1 MTLSDCLRQGDDCE
15 WLLWGRVRSAHPP
28 QQSLL
33 GAQPLHTRTDGQ
45 TDRHTGSQAFQ
56 VCVPGL
62 RAQCQSHSGPRP
74 PGIPQA
80 AGPTATLWEWGR
92 GQAGSWAVAMETTAW
107 EPRPACLSV
116 TEAPW
121 LRPPGIPRQLG
132 QLPPCGSG
140 GEVRQGAGPS
150 PWRRGPGSPA
160 PPACQS
166 PRLPGSAHPES
177 PRQPGQLPP
186 CGSGGEV
193 RG

>member
-56 VCVPGL
+56 VCLPGL

-121 LRPPGIPRQLG
+121 LRPPGIPQAAGPTATLWEWGRGQGMTLSDCGRQCMTVSDFL
-132 QLPPCGSG
+132 
-140 GEVRQGAGPS
+140 RQGDD
-150 PWRRGPGSPA
+150 
-160 PPACQS
+160 C
-166 PRLPGSAHPES
+166 
-177 PRQPGQLPP
+177 
-186 CGSGGEV
+186 V
-193 RG
+193 

>member
-1 MTLSDCLRQGDDCE
+1 MTVSEFLRQGDDCE
-15 WLLWGRVRSAHPP
+15 WLLWVRVRYAHPP

-33 GAQPLHTRTDGQ
+33 GAQPPHTRTDRQ

-116 TEAPW
+116 TEAP
-121 LRPPGIPRQLG
+121 G
-132 QLPPCGSG
+132 
-140 GEVRQGAGPS
+140 
-150 PWRRGPGSPA
+150 PA
-160 PPACQS
+160 PCQSLRLRAPPPVSSGREPGVRMEAQRPTDSVQSHLPACRC
-166 PRLPGSAHPES
+166 PRAAIV
-177 PRQPGQLPP
+177 
-186 CGSGGEV
+186 SG
-193 RG
+193 RD